1 MFELKSYQQGALDTL
16 TSFFQRCRMD
26 GDIDTAFQQT
36 LQDNN
41 FVETPYRAY
50 SFDDTPYV
58 CIRIPT
64 GGGKTVLG
72 AYAVSTAATH
82 YLSQDFPIVLWLVP
96 TTTIQQQTV
105 SALKSNPDYTDHLNR
120 AFANQV
126 SVYDIADVNQI
137 RAQDIGNKTIIVVST
152 IANLRVTKTSD
163 RKVYQY
169 HEDFEPHF
177 AKLSRQHPFYDKL
190 ETVNEDDL
198 SENGLTTNDIGK
210 VKYSFANLLALYNP
224 LVIVDE
230 AHNARTSLTFD
241 TLKRVHP
248 AAIIEFTATPNTSTT
263 NGSNILYHVSAA
275 QLKAEEMIKLPIIL
289 TEHINGWEEAVRD
302 AVLTRDR
309 LALKAQKDIDY
320 IRPIVLLQAENKN
333 GKVTVEVLK
342 KCLIEDHGITE
353 DKIAVAT
360 GTQRELDGI
369 DLFDPN
375 CPIEYI
381 ITIEALKEGWDCS
394 FAYVFCSVKQVS
406 SSKDA
411 EQLLGRVLRMP
422 YAKRRVIEDLN
433 RAYAH
438 LATTSLAQAAKE
450 LTDKLISMGFEEME
464 VATFLRQQDANQGDL
479 FGQVD
484 KDDAVNSR
492 PKLMPPSLM
501 VEVENTPDTTELS
514 EEERSSIKISEVDGR
529 QVVTVTGKVSEPLKK
544 AITKVAVGDKK
555 ETETSVDRHNL
566 SVHAALSPSENG
578 VKFAPLPR
586 LCVMVQGELELV
598 EKEVFLDVSG
608 WNLLD
613 YPAKLDYQPTEETTS
628 FLVDVEGK
636 KVKYNLA
643 HESQTL
649 NLNLAN
655 TEVTQDELIGWL
667 DHECR
672 QSDVTQR
679 EMTSFLTKVINQLLQ
694 IPSLTLTTLIRNKYP
709 LARSIQ
715 ELVSA
720 YRQQAMT
727 KGYQQTLFAS
737 DADVLTTYDFS
748 YEFKADNY
756 PTRPP
761 YYSGSYAFDKHYYPQ
776 IEDMKSSGEEF
787 DCAQTIDLLPQVKHW
802 VRNLVRRG
810 EASFSLPL
818 AHTNFYPDFI
828 VELQDGRILVVEYKG
843 KPYETNDDS
852 AEKRMVG
859 ELWASHSQGQ
869 CLFLMAVKKDDK
881 GQDVRQQILNLI
893 N

>member
-1 MFELKSYQQGALDTL
+1 MFELKNYQQGALNAL

-26 GDIDTAFQQT
+26 CDVETAFRQT

-41 FVETPYRAY
+41 FVEIPYRPY
-50 SFDDTPYV
+50 SFNNTPYV

-72 AYAVSTAATH
+72 AHAISTAATH

-152 IANLRVTKTSD
+152 LANLRVTKTSD

-177 AKLSRQHPFYDKL
+177 AKLSRQHPLYDKL

-198 SENGLTTNDIGK
+198 SENGLTTNDLGK

-248 AAIIEFTATPNTSTT
+248 AAIVEFTATPNTSPT

-275 QLKAEEMIKLPIIL
+275 QLKAEDMIKLPIIL

-342 KCLIEDHGITE
+342 KCLIEDHNITE

-360 GTQRELDGI
+360 GMQRELDGI

-438 LATTSLAQAAKE
+438 LATTSLAQAARE

-464 VATFLRQQDANQGDL
+464 VATFLRQQDSNQGDL

-484 KDDAVNSR
+484 KNDAANSR
-492 PKLMPPSLM
+492 PKSAPPSLM
-501 VEVENTPDTTELS
+501 VEVEDVPDTTELS
-514 EEERSSIKISEVDGR
+514 EEERSNIRISEINGR
-529 QVVTVTGKVSEPLKK
+529 KVATITGRVSEPLKK
-544 AITKVAVGDKK
+544 SLTEVAVENEK
-555 ETETSVDRHNL
+555 EIETYVDRHNL
-566 SVHAALSPSENG
+566 SVDAALSPAENG
-578 VKFAPLPR
+578 VKFALLPR

-598 EKEVFLDVSG
+598 EKEVFLSISG

-613 YPAKLDYQPTEETTS
+613 YPAKLDYQPMEETTS

-636 KVKYNLA
+636 KVQYSLA
-643 HESQTL
+643 QDSQTL
-649 NLNLAN
+649 NLNLAQ

-667 DHECR
+667 NHECR
-672 QSDVTQR
+672 QSDVAQR
-679 EMTSFLTKVINQLLQ
+679 EMTSFLTKIVDRLLQ
-694 IPSLTLTTLIRNKYP
+694 IPSLTLTALIRNKYP
-709 LARSIQ
+709 LSRSIK

-720 YRQQAMT
+720 YRQQAVT
-727 KGYQQTLFAS
+727 KGYQQALFNN
-737 DADVLTTYDFS
+737 DADVVTTYDFS

-761 YYSGSYAFDKHYYPQ
+761 YYSGNYKFNKHYYPQ

-787 DCAQTIDLLPQVKHW
+787 DCAQIIDSLPQVKHW
-802 VRNLVRRG
+802 IRNLVRRG

-843 KPYETNDDS
+843 EVYKTNDDS

-859 ELWASHSQGQ
+859 ELWANHSQGK
-869 CLFLMAVKKDDK
+869 CLFLMAVKKDNQ
-881 GQDVRQQILNLI
+881 GQDVRQQILNVI
-893 N
+893 G

>member
-1 MFELKSYQQGALDTL
+1 M
-16 TSFFQRCRMD
+16 
-26 GDIDTAFQQT
+26 
-36 LQDNN
+36 
-41 FVETPYRAY
+41 
-50 SFDDTPYV
+50 
-58 CIRIPT
+58 
-64 GGGKTVLG
+64 
-72 AYAVSTAATH
+72 
-82 YLSQDFPIVLWLVP
+82 
-96 TTTIQQQTV
+96 
-105 SALKSNPDYTDHLNR
+105 
-120 AFANQV
+120 
-126 SVYDIADVNQI
+126 
-137 RAQDIGNKTIIVVST
+137 
-152 IANLRVTKTSD
+152 
-163 RKVYQY
+163 
-169 HEDFEPHF
+169 
-177 AKLSRQHPFYDKL
+177 
-190 ETVNEDDL
+190 
-198 SENGLTTNDIGK
+198 
-210 VKYSFANLLALYNP
+210 
-224 LVIVDE
+224 
-230 AHNARTSLTFD
+230 
-241 TLKRVHP
+241 
-248 AAIIEFTATPNTSTT
+248 
-263 NGSNILYHVSAA
+263 
-275 QLKAEEMIKLPIIL
+275 
-289 TEHINGWEEAVRD
+289 
-302 AVLTRDR
+302 
-309 LALKAQKDIDY
+309 
-320 IRPIVLLQAENKN
+320 
-333 GKVTVEVLK
+333 LK
-342 KCLIEDHGITE
+342 KCLMEDHNITE

-450 LTDKLISMGFEEME
+450 LTDKLISMGFEELE

-484 KDDAVNSR
+484 KDDAINSK
-492 PKLMPPSLM
+492 PKLTPPSLM
-501 VEVENTPDTTELS
+501 VEVQDTIDTTELS

-544 AITKVAVGDKK
+544 AITKVAVEDKK
-555 ETETSVDRHNL
+555 EIETSVDRHNL
-566 SVHAALSPSENG
+566 SVHAALSPAENG

-715 ELVSA
+715 ELVS
-720 YRQQAMT
+720 
-727 KGYQQTLFAS
+727 
-737 DADVLTTYDFS
+737 
-748 YEFKADNY
+748 
-756 PTRPP
+756 
-761 YYSGSYAFDKHYYPQ
+761 
-776 IEDMKSSGEEF
+776 
-787 DCAQTIDLLPQVKHW
+787 
-802 VRNLVRRG
+802 
-810 EASFSLPL
+810 
-818 AHTNFYPDFI
+818 
-828 VELQDGRILVVEYKG
+828 
-843 KPYETNDDS
+843 
-852 AEKRMVG
+852 
-859 ELWASHSQGQ
+859 
-869 CLFLMAVKKDDK
+869 
-881 GQDVRQQILNLI
+881 
-893 N
+893 

>member
-1 MFELKSYQQGALDTL
+1 
-16 TSFFQRCRMD
+16 
-26 GDIDTAFQQT
+26 
-36 LQDNN
+36 
-41 FVETPYRAY
+41 
-50 SFDDTPYV
+50 
-58 CIRIPT
+58 
-64 GGGKTVLG
+64 
-72 AYAVSTAATH
+72 
-82 YLSQDFPIVLWLVP
+82 
-96 TTTIQQQTV
+96 
-105 SALKSNPDYTDHLNR
+105 
-120 AFANQV
+120 
-126 SVYDIADVNQI
+126 
-137 RAQDIGNKTIIVVST
+137 
-152 IANLRVTKTSD
+152 
-163 RKVYQY
+163 
-169 HEDFEPHF
+169 
-177 AKLSRQHPFYDKL
+177 
-190 ETVNEDDL
+190 
-198 SENGLTTNDIGK
+198 
-210 VKYSFANLLALYNP
+210 
-224 LVIVDE
+224 
-230 AHNARTSLTFD
+230 
-241 TLKRVHP
+241 
-248 AAIIEFTATPNTSTT
+248 
-263 NGSNILYHVSAA
+263 
-275 QLKAEEMIKLPIIL
+275 
-289 TEHINGWEEAVRD
+289 
-302 AVLTRDR
+302 
-309 LALKAQKDIDY
+309 
-320 IRPIVLLQAENKN
+320 
-333 GKVTVEVLK
+333 
-342 KCLIEDHGITE
+342 
-353 DKIAVAT
+353 
-360 GTQRELDGI
+360 
-369 DLFDPN
+369 
-375 CPIEYI
+375 
-381 ITIEALKEGWDCS
+381 
-394 FAYVFCSVKQVS
+394 
-406 SSKDA
+406 
-411 EQLLGRVLRMP
+411 
-422 YAKRRVIEDLN
+422 
-433 RAYAH
+433 
-438 LATTSLAQAAKE
+438 
-450 LTDKLISMGFEEME
+450 MGFEELE

-479 FGQVD
+479 FGQID
-484 KDDAVNSR
+484 KDDAVNSK
-492 PKLMPPSLM
+492 PKLTPPSLM
-501 VEVENTPDTTELS
+501 VEVQDTIDTTELS

-544 AITKVAVGDKK
+544 AITKVAVEDKK
-555 ETETSVDRHNL
+555 EIETSVDRHNL
-566 SVHAALSPSENG
+566 SVHAALSPAENG

-598 EKEVFLDVSG
+598 EKEVFLDISG

-694 IPSLTLTTLIRNKYP
+694 IPSLTLITLIRNKYP
-709 LARSIQ
+709 LSRSIQ

-727 KGYQQTLFAS
+727 KGYQQTLFAN

-818 AHTNFYPDFI
+818 AHTNLYPDFI

-893 N
+893 D